1 MRLRKQIFAL
11 TVVVATLLDAGVASA
26 CPGCKEGVADQPDSN
41 GVGLRQGYFWSIL
54 LMAGMPFGLA
64 TAGGLA
70 VTRAVKRGM
79 LPEL

>member
-1 MRLRKQIFAL
+1 MRLRKLVFPL
-11 TVVVATLLDAGVASA
+11 TFVVATLLHAGLASA
-26 CPGCKEGVADQPDSN
+26 CPGCKEGIADQPGSN
-41 GVGLRQGYFWSIL
+41 GVGLRRGYFWSIL

-64 TAGGLA
+64 TAGSLA